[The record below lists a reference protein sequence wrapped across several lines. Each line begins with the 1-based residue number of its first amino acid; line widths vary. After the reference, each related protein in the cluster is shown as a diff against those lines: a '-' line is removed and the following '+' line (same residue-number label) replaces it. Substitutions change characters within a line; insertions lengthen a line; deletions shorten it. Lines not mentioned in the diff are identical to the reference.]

1 MEDIISMIYVNN
13 RREKRWGQT
22 QTVWRYKQ
30 ENFPD
35 FCLDGAKAKSSDSE
49 GEEEKVAGKLLQEA
63 GWKGFE
69 SMRVIMSLVCS
80 W

>member
-1 MEDIISMIYVNN
+1 MEDIISIIYVNN
-13 RREKRWGQT
+13 TREKRWGQT

-63 GWKGFE
+63 GWKGF
-69 SMRVIMSLVCS
+69 
-80 W
+80 